1 MVRPGRGLVAY
12 QYRKSAGKIQI
23 YKKMMTFKKKA
34 KKESE
39 ALAHAIRKIQK
50 DDQMKSTNGPTKD
63 VKTARARPK

>member
-23 YKKMMTFKKKA
+23 HKKMMTFKKKA
-34 KKESE
+34 KNE
-39 ALAHAIRKIQK
+39 ALAHAIWKIQK